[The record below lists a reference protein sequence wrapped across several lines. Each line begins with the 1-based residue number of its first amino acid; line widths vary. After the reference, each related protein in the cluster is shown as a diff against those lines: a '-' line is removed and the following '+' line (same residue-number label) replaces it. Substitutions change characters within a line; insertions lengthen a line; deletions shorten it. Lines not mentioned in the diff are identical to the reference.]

1 MKRKVMNNAED
12 EKNNSHFAGDFKC
25 ISIIRLGKKSVE
37 LLNNTLLIDLDKAIK
52 DAPIGNQGN
61 TLMSGEL
68 PSEETSDHSSEN
80 HPFQESEA
88 LQEEKKITIT
98 IRDTKITYNDRVYSS
113 VEECDLENKIKAE
126 NKNGIYHVQLVDDYA
141 EAHVYRE
148 VLAILRELN
157 KTAGIEISF
166 D

>member
-1 MKRKVMNNAED
+1 MQKMKK
-12 EKNNSHFAGDFKC
+12 
-25 ISIIRLGKKSVE
+25 IILILLVILSVLVLSGWGEKSVE

-68 PSEETSDHSSEN
+68 PSEETSAHSSES
-80 HPFQESEA
+80 HPLQESEA

>member
-1 MKRKVMNNAED
+1 MQKMKKIILILLVMLSVLVLSGWGE
-12 EKNNSHFAGDFKC
+12 
-25 ISIIRLGKKSVE
+25 KSVE

-61 TLMSGEL
+61 TLVSGEL
-68 PSEETSDHSSEN
+68 PGEEPSDHSSEN
-80 HPFQESEA
+80 HPLQESEA

-98 IRDTKITYNDRVYSS
+98 IQDTKIMYHDRVYSS

-126 NKNGIYHVQLVDDYA
+126 NKDGIYHVQLVDDYA

>member
-1 MKRKVMNNAED
+1 MQKMKK
-12 EKNNSHFAGDFKC
+12 
-25 ISIIRLGKKSVE
+25 IILILLVILSVLVLSGWGKKSVE

-52 DAPIGNQGN
+52 DAPI
-61 TLMSGEL
+61 
-68 PSEETSDHSSEN
+68 EN